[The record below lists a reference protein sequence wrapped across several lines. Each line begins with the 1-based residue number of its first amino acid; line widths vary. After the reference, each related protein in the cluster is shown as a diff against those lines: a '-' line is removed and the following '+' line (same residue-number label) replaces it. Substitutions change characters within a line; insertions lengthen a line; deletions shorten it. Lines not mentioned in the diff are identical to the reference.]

1 MYKAADSEIE
11 TSLRLGGPD
20 GLATSEKD
28 DLPLADFAGCMTKL
42 PKAEQLSVLKNICKI
57 MLLGRPHL
65 DWPRLA
71 ATPAPAI
78 LTASNHRQQEQPH
91 HFDFTS

>member
-42 PKAEQLSVLKNICKI
+42 LDGDRTRSGLDADGC
-57 MLLGRPHL
+57 RPI
-65 DWPRLA
+65 
-71 ATPAPAI
+71 PANFAG
-78 LTASNHRQQEQPH
+78 
-91 HFDFTS
+91 